1 MAAIRVPS
9 SGSTRHPSGSGFFW
23 DSDWQRVCYTYY
35 IEGDLNSSGN
45 MVYKITFS
53 IYLRYESTWMGVGH
67 VIGAKFTVGGVSKSI
82 TVKDYNSTWS
92 GKSYS
97 SSVGAYGPYATK
109 SISVEVPITGTSLSW
124 SLEWNDTGRAN
135 SSDITPLTEQS
146 RGKASGTI
154 GVANGPSPWTI
165 SSSEIDLDTTLV
177 IRTTPTMSTNY
188 HKFTATYGTKTYSWT
203 SNFDTYCELSMSA
216 SKFGSWFG
224 TSVSELPITLTMTT
238 YNSSDVSLGSS
249 SNTINLKMTSAVGAP
264 TGLAVTHSSTAKGT
278 VKFTITAPTTKYGA
292 TISSYTC
299 TSSIGSASR
308 SGTTVTV
315 TIPSNASS
323 SSLSLSVVATDSR
336 GFTAT
341 ASKSVTYNGASL
353 CAIVSDIWL
362 DDSVQVTVDEWVAS
376 NTITI
381 AAATKN
387 SSGTA
392 TKKTFVTK
400 STSNAIMCNFS
411 AADFGYLFPSNS
423 KTATATVTFTTDN
436 SGGTSQGNHKTTVDL
451 TMPESVGKPTG
462 MKLTIASASNTQIK
476 ITVTPPSY
484 KYGAS
489 LSKYTATTS
498 SGKASVSGN
507 TITVTNSNGF
517 GNGKVTIS
525 VYATDT
531 RGFKTDTISIE
542 KLNTVPKI
550 VFGGASY
557 EKVCV
562 GSSAISAI
570 YLGTTK
576 VM

>member
-1 MAAIRVPS
+1 
-9 SGSTRHPSGSGFFW
+9 
-23 DSDWQRVCYTYY
+23 
-35 IEGDLNSSGN
+35 
-45 MVYKITFS
+45 
-53 IYLRYESTWMGVGH
+53 MGKGH
-67 VIGAKFTVGGVSKSI
+67 VINAKFTVNGVSKQV
-82 TVKDYNSTWS
+82 TVKDKDSKWT
-92 GKSYS
+92 GKSES
-97 SSVGAYGPYATK
+97 KSVGAYGPYATNT
-109 SISVEVPITGTSLSW
+109 ISVEVPVTGTSLSW
-124 SLEWNDTGRAN
+124 SLEWNDTGAAEHP
-135 SSDITPLTEQS
+135 DITPFTEPT
-146 RGKASGTI
+146 RAKASGTI

-165 SSSEIDLDTTLV
+165 SSSEINLGSALSIT
-177 IRTTPTMSTNY
+177 TTPIQSTNY
-188 HKFTATYGTKTYSWT
+188 HKFTATSGSNTYSWT
-203 SNFDTYCELSMSA
+203 SNYTTSASLSMDA
-216 SKFGSWFG
+216 STFGSWFG
-224 TSVSELPITLTMTT
+224 ASSATQSITLTMTT
-238 YNSSDVSLGSS
+238 YNSSGTALGSS
-249 SNTINLKMTSAVGAP
+249 SNTIALKMPSSVGAP

-292 TISSYTC
+292 SISSYTC
-299 TSSIGSASR
+299 TPSMGSALVN
-308 SGTTVTV
+308 GTTVTV
-315 TIPSNASS
+315 TVPPNASS

-362 DDSVQVTVDEWVAS
+362 DDSVQVTVDEWVAT

-392 TKKTFVTK
+392 TTKTFVTK

-423 KTATATVTFTTDN
+423 KTATSTVTFTTYN
-436 SGGTSQGNHKTTVDL
+436 SGGTSQGKHETTVDL

-498 SGKASVSGN
+498 SGSTSVSGN
-507 TITVTNSNGF
+507 TITVTNADGF
-517 GNGKVTIS
+517 GNNKVTIS

-550 VFGGASY
+550 VLGGASY
-557 EKVCV
+557 EKVYV